1 MKTRKKKTTGK
12 KSELSLEEFL
22 QRASLRFTPDDF
34 ITVKEESNQK
44 SDTESTIE

>member
-1 MKTRKKKTTGK
+1 MRNQKKKTTGK
-12 KSELSLEEFL
+12 KSKLSIEEFL

-44 SDTESTIE
+44 PDTENTIE